1 MTKPN
6 LQEIP
11 DQKHPGTPKTRSK
24 KPLIMVASLI
34 SSMVAAVVVGL
45 LIVNSSAFKSFR
57 SELASNDTNDENKST
72 QRLSKAPVKF
82 DENYEHEPEK
92 RPEKKDAPPKTKL
105 ETKPKENEKPASKP
119 VWKNQASHRPIPL
132 TLIEPGTEVE
142 RLAQSVLLAISQREY
157 DEAVEMYSTLK
168 KNPKNTALA
177 FTDLDSRLDTLEKFW
192 RTVRIGLV
200 RCTPGTEIKLNGQYV
215 LCISKSQ
222 DSVTFRQADGAE
234 KSFTPHADQMKPEL
248 AVGLHHSVEP
258 NNTASADLFL
268 ELDFVGDKQLL
279 AAQLE
284 SVKRATEQKTAATE
298 RTQPRPEQ
306 GPSAPKPST
315 SAPIAIVQEPATP
328 VPSKEQL
335 REPKKLIR
343 SLFSDQYADRSEN
356 GKRSLA
362 TLLLTQGLETKDDP
376 VARYALLSEALE
388 FSKKVGDT
396 ETAWAVTDVI
406 VEDYEVDPFEF
417 RCDVLREL
425 GKSSEDPA
433 AFSTMAGDCQEL
445 IDREL
450 ELDQYESA
458 LAKSRKLLVVAKK
471 GANEA
476 TIEFLDKSV
485 KRIKK
490 LATAYSAIEDQV
502 AIAKEQPGNQAA
514 NQATGE
520 FYCFQKGDFDKGLPF
535 LALGDSAEMSTLAK
549 QDLNSGGV
557 TEQLV
562 ALGDSWWE
570 LAENENS
577 DHSARIIKNRAFE
590 IYFDVVAKTTGLTRK
605 RIEKRLSEREP
616 ETNIVDL
623 LAKNLWQVKWEST
636 TWEQVRL
643 EENQIFANV
652 NTGKNYVFECEVVGE
667 NMEAWTADRKLYY
680 QFQYIDG
687 ALQVARLNPK
697 DKTKVYS
704 TATATWVARIKQ

>member
-72 QRLSKAPVKF
+72 QRLSKAPVEF

-157 DEAVEMYSTLK
+157 DESVEVYSALK
-168 KNPKNTALA
+168 KNPKHTALA
-177 FTDLDSRLDTLEKFW
+177 FSDLDGRLDTLEKFW
-192 RTVRIGLV
+192 RTVRAGLV

-234 KSFTPHADQMKPEL
+234 KSLTTHTDQMKPGL

-258 NNTASADLFL
+258 NNTASSDLFL
-268 ELDFVGDKQLL
+268 ELDFVGDKRLL
-279 AAQLE
+279 AAQAE
-284 SVKRATEQKTAATE
+284 SKKQATEQKTAAATE
-298 RTQPRPEQ
+298 PPKTKPKQEQ
-306 GPSAPKPST
+306 SAPESSPK
-315 SAPIAIVQEPATP
+315 APIAVVQEPATP

-356 GKRSLA
+356 GKRNLA
-362 TLLLTQGLETKDDP
+362 ALLLTQGLETNDDP
-376 VARYALLSEALE
+376 VARYALFSESLE
-388 FSKKVGDT
+388 LAQKVGDA
-396 ETAWAVTDVI
+396 ETAWAAAGGI
-406 VEDYEVDPFEF
+406 VENYEVDPFEF
-417 RCDVLREL
+417 RCGVLREL
-425 GKSSEDPA
+425 GKTSEDIEL
-433 AFSTMAGDCQEL
+433 FSIHIGECQKM
-445 IDREL
+445 IDQEVER
-450 ELDQYESA
+450 DQYESA
-458 LAKSRKLLVVAKK
+458 VAKSRKLLAVARK

-476 TIEFLDKSV
+476 TTDFLDKSV
-485 KRIKK
+485 KGIKK
-490 LATAYSAIEDQV
+490 LATAYTAIEDQI
-502 AIAKEQPGNQAA
+502 AIIKEQPDNPAA
-514 NQATGE
+514 NQVAGE
-520 FYCFQKGDFDKGLPF
+520 FYCFVKNDFPTGL
-535 LALGDSAEMSTLAK
+535 SYLAK
-549 QDLNSGGV
+549 GNLEATQSIAAQEIESDGNL
-557 TEQLV
+557 EI
-562 ALGDSWWE
+562 ADAWWD
-570 LAENENS
+570 LAETMSEES
-577 DHSARIIKNRAFE
+577 TAIKAHAAE
-590 IYFDVVAKTTGLTRK
+590 IYSEIEPTLTGLTQKRVQARLAEISAAAQK
-605 RIEKRLSEREP
+605 RIANDPIFQFDWKFAWNSQSDWLRTRFNRDGTMEFQVNKELKSFRWL
-616 ETNIVDL
+616 IVDETIV
-623 LAKNLWQVKWEST
+623 VKTELR
-636 TWEQVRL
+636 QFVFMRDQNGRL
-643 EENQIFANV
+643 I
-652 NTGKNYVFECEVVGE
+652 GKKF
-667 NMEAWTADRKLYY
+667 D
-680 QFQYIDG
+680 
-687 ALQVARLNPK
+687 
-697 DKTKVYS
+697 S
-704 TATATWVARIKQ
+704 ATSKEMDSVIAIQLERN

>member
-72 QRLSKAPVKF
+72 QRLSKAPVEF

-157 DEAVEMYSTLK
+157 DEAVEVYSALK

-177 FTDLDSRLDTLEKFW
+177 FSDLDGRLDTLEKFW
-192 RTVRIGLV
+192 RTVRAGLV

-234 KSFTPHADQMKPEL
+234 KSLTTHTDQMKPGL

-258 NNTASADLFL
+258 NNTASSDLFL
-268 ELDFVGDKQLL
+268 ELDFVGDKRLL
-279 AAQLE
+279 AAQAE
-284 SVKRATEQKTAATE
+284 SKKQATEQKTAAATE
-298 RTQPRPEQ
+298 PPKTKPKQEQ
-306 GPSAPKPST
+306 SAPESSPK
-315 SAPIAIVQEPATP
+315 APIAVVQEPATP

-356 GKRSLA
+356 GKRNLA
-362 TLLLTQGLETKDDP
+362 ALLLTQGLETNDDP
-376 VARYALLSEALE
+376 VARYALFSESLE
-388 FSKKVGDT
+388 LAQKVG
-396 ETAWAVTDVI
+396 EAKTAWAATDGI
-406 VEDYEVDPFEF
+406 VEDYDVEPFEF

-425 GKSSEDPA
+425 GKNSEDIEL
-433 AFSTMAGDCQEL
+433 FSVHTGDCQKL
-445 IDREL
+445 IDQEVER
-450 ELDQYESA
+450 DQYESA
-458 LAKSRKLLVVAKK
+458 ITKSRKLLAVSKK
-471 GANEA
+471 GANKA

-485 KRIKK
+485 KRIRK
-490 LATAYSAIEDQV
+490 LATAYAEIEDQI
-502 AIAKEQPGNQAA
+502 AIVKKQPDNQAA
-514 NQATGE
+514 NQAVGE
-520 FYCFQKGDFDKGLPF
+520 FYCFQKGDFDKGLAF
-535 LALGDSAEMSTLAK
+535 LALGDSAELSSLAK
-549 QDLNSGGV
+549 QDLNSNGE
-557 TEQLV
+557 TEQQV
-562 ALGDSWWE
+562 ALGDAWWE
-570 LAENENS
+570 LSENENS
-577 DHSARIIKNRAFE
+577 DHSARVIKNRAFN
-590 IYFDVVAKTTGLTRK
+590 IYADVVAETTGLTRK
-605 RIEKRLSEREP
+605 RIEKRLDEQNEGDSFAAMLSSNVWRVKWSSGGVWESVRFERNQVFVSRAGNNYLFEF
-616 ETNIVDL
+616 ETNGRDIAEIWSTEKDL
-623 LAKNLWQVKWEST
+623 FYRATHQGDTLQIIKLASKNGAEVMTGVGTPHQG
-636 TWEQVRL
+636 
-643 EENQIFANV
+643 NQ
-652 NTGKNYVFECEVVGE
+652 
-667 NMEAWTADRKLYY
+667 
-680 QFQYIDG
+680 
-687 ALQVARLNPK
+687 
-697 DKTKVYS
+697 
-704 TATATWVARIKQ
+704 